1 MNKNI
6 NLKKKSYEIRL
17 TILETIYSAKTGH
30 IGGSYS
36 CIDILVALYF
46 GKIINFNPKKPK
58 LKNRDRFILS
68 KGHATAALYSLFA
81 HLDFITFKELT
92 TYCKNNTY
100 LSAHP
105 SHFVPGVEFDTGSL
119 GHGLGIGC
127 GISLAAKKDKIKF
140 KTIVLLSDGE
150 LYEGSTWEALLF
162 ASQYQLNNL
171 IIIVDRNRQ
180 IVMDKTEK
188 CMRIDPLKKK
198 LENFNFF
205 VKEINGHN
213 FKSLLD
219 NFSLIK
225 QYQKKKPL
233 IIIANTIKGKGVSF
247 MEGNIKW
254 HHSVPNDEQY
264 LLAKKELTNEINK
277 INEK

>member
-1 MNKNI
+1 M
-6 NLKKKSYEIRL
+6 
-17 TILETIYSAKTGH
+17 
-30 IGGSYS
+30 
-36 CIDILVALYF
+36 
-46 GKIINFNPKKPK
+46 
-58 LKNRDRFILS
+58 
-68 KGHATAALYSLFA
+68 
-81 HLDFITFKELT
+81 
-92 TYCKNNTY
+92 
-100 LSAHP
+100 
-105 SHFVPGVEFDTGSL
+105 PGVEFDTGSL

-225 QYQKKKPL
+225 QYQKKNL
-233 IIIANTIKGKGVSF
+233 
-247 MEGNIKW
+247 
-254 HHSVPNDEQY
+254 
-264 LLAKKELTNEINK
+264 
-277 INEK
+277 